1 MGFSR
6 GSGSSTG
13 PTSWTE
19 VRGLSGD
26 VEGVPMGCLTQPE
39 NPLPRVKLDSGG
51 TSLPKKTP
59 LFVQPPDT

>member
-13 PTSWTE
+13 PTSWME

-26 VEGVPMGCLTQPE
+26 GEHVPMGCLTQTA
-39 NPLPRVKLDSGG
+39 NPLPRVKLGCGG
-51 TSLPKKTP
+51 DFFANEHPP
-59 LFVQPPDT
+59 LCSAT